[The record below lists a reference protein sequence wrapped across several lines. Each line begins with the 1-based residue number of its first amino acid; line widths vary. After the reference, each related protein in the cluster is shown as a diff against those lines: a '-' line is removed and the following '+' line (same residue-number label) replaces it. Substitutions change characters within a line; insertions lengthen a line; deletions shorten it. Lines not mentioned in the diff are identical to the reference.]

1 MMGVSS
7 ATASCERHLY
17 SSRTCTVDSLVW
29 QIASLD
35 LPDPCSAYTG

>member
-17 SSRTCTVDSLVW
+17 SSGTCTADSV
-29 QIASLD
+29 ADS
-35 LPDPCSAYTG
+35 